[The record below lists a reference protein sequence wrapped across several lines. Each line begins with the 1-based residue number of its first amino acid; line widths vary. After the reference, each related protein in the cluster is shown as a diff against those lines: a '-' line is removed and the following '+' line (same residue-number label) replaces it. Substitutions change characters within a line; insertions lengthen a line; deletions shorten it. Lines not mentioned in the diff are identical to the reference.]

1 MNKFIQS
8 ISDWFRAK
16 HESHKKKAQEKRAT
30 FLRLEAMSRL
40 QAREFHGKM
49 FLCFDNVPILETEDL
64 TEGLAASV
72 LQARLYYMKYKDTK
86 NQQQ

>member
-8 ISDWFRAK
+8 VKQWFRAK
-16 HESHKKKAQEKRAT
+16 HENCKKKAQEKRAT
-30 FLRLEAMSRL
+30 LLRLEAMSRL

-64 TEGLAASV
+64 TEDLAASV
-72 LQARLYYMKYKDTK
+72 LQARLYYIKYKDTK

>member
-1 MNKFIQS
+1 
-8 ISDWFRAK
+8 
-16 HESHKKKAQEKRAT
+16 
-30 FLRLEAMSRL
+30 MSRL

-64 TEGLAASV
+64 TESLAASV
-72 LQARLYYMKYKDTK
+72 LQARLYYIKYKDIK

>member
-1 MNKFIQS
+1 MNKFIQNVT
-8 ISDWFRAK
+8 DWFHAK
-16 HESHKKKAQEKRAT
+16 HESHKKKVQEKRAT
-30 FLRLEAMSRL
+30 ILRLEAMSRL

>member
-1 MNKFIQS
+1 MSKFIQ
-8 ISDWFRAK
+8 FVKTGYAK
-16 HESHKKKAQEKRAT
+16 HESYQKKAQEKRAT
-30 FLRLEAMSRL
+30 LLRLEAMSRL

-64 TEGLAASV
+64 TESLAASV
-72 LQARLYYMKYKDTK
+72 LQARLYYIKYKDIK

>member
-1 MNKFIQS
+1 MSKFIQFVK
-8 ISDWFRAK
+8 DWFRAK
-16 HESHKKKAQEKRAT
+16 HESYKKKAQEKRASL
-30 FLRLEAMSRL
+30 LRLEAMSRL

-64 TEGLAASV
+64 TESLAASV
-72 LQARLYYMKYKDTK
+72 LQARLYYIKYKDTK